1 MPKITLISRV
11 TDALPLAASLADD
24 KDAYA
29 NELQEYERQAKR
41 IVKNVCAERSRSV
54 TGLSSSVSGAA
65 TVDVGYFVFHYLVA
79 GAVVYLTLAEKA
91 YPRKLAFA
99 FLDELRREFETV
111 YGQAGVPGRQR
122 AAQLGETQLGS
133 VGRAGY
139 YDAQHPRGAGARRA
153 PRDAADHQFQAVER
167 VAQVPPPRQAGAVDT
182 AAAAVRA
189 AGVGVRDRR
198 ARRPRVVP
206 GERPEPSVAA
216 ATRRPRRCADVSG
229 LFRA

>member
-54 TGLSSSVSGAA
+54 TRLSSSVSGAA

-111 YGQAGVPGRQR
+111 YGRQI
-122 AAQLGETQLGS
+122 ETATRPYEMIRFDTFMQKTKRVYL
-133 VGRAGY
+133 
-139 YDAQHPRGAGARRA
+139 DASA
-153 PRDAADHQFQAVER
+153 PRNLEKLNSDLLD
-167 VAQVPPPRQAGAVDT
+167 
-182 AAAAVRA
+182 
-189 AGVGVRDRR
+189 VRDIMTRSIHEVLGRGERLETLQTTSSKLSSESRKYLRHAKR
-198 ARRPRVVP
+198 ARWILRLRQYGPLALVFVIVVV
-206 GERPEPSVAA
+206 GLWFFKL
-216 ATRRPRRCADVSG
+216 RRR
-229 LFRA
+229 

>member
-111 YGQAGVPGRQR
+111 YGRQI
-122 AAQLGETQLGS
+122 ETATRPYEMIRFDTFMQKTKRVYL
-133 VGRAGY
+133 
-139 YDAQHPRGAGARRA
+139 DASA
-153 PRDAADHQFQAVER
+153 PRNLEKLNSDLLD
-167 VAQVPPPRQAGAVDT
+167 
-182 AAAAVRA
+182 
-189 AGVGVRDRR
+189 VRDIMTRSIHEVLGRGERLETLQTTSSKLSSESRKYLRHAKR
-198 ARRPRVVP
+198 ARWILRLRQYGPLALVFVIVVL
-206 GERPEPSVAA
+206 GLWFFKL
-216 ATRRPRRCADVSG
+216 RRR
-229 LFRA
+229 